1 LCRREIPLSEK
12 TRTEKIYSAF
22 FEQEF
27 PADLT
32 LMVLWLA
39 VAIGVIFLPILND
52 SILRIILSLPMVLFI
67 PGYCLIAALF
77 PKKGDIDI
85 PERIMLSIGLSI
97 AVGPLIGLG
106 LNFTMWGIRLEPIV
120 LSLTLFSWI
129 MVLVAKYRRAILPPE
144 EQFSLQ
150 VNKILPGIQN
160 VFLPRRRKRIDR
172 LLNIVL
178 PAVAIVAI
186 ITTAFVIAFPKQG
199 ERFSEFYILGENQR
213 ASEYPDQLLAGMT
226 YPLYIG
232 VGNQE
237 SRTVTYTIETWA
249 ELMEFDTVT
258 NTSHLVTMD
267 LIDRLPLVL
276 AHNETQ
282 IIPYNLSVKKPG
294 YNRVEFLLFNETIP
308 DLAVTGND
316 RINASYRQVHL
327 WVTVR

>member
-1 LCRREIPLSEK
+1 MIPLSEK

-32 LMVLWLA
+32 LMVVWLA
-39 VAIGVIFLPILND
+39 VAIGVIYLPILND

-129 MVLVAKYRRAILPPE
+129 MVLVAKYRRAILLPE

-150 VNKILPGIQN
+150 FSKIPSGIQN
-160 VFLPRRRKRIDR
+160 VVLPRGGKKIGR
-172 LLNIVL
+172 LLNSILAV
-178 PAVAIVAI
+178 VAIVAI

-213 ASEYPDQLLAGMT
+213 ASDYPDQVIAGKT

-237 SRTVTYTIETWA
+237 SRTVVYTIETWS
-249 ELMEFDTVT
+249 LLVEFDNVT

-267 LIDRLPLVL
+267 LMDRLPLVL
-276 AHNETQ
+276 AQNETQ
-282 IIPYNLSVKKPG
+282 LTPYDLSMKRPG

>member
-1 LCRREIPLSEK
+1 MSEK

-32 LMVLWLA
+32 IMIVWLA
-39 VAIGVIFLPILND
+39 VTIGVIYIPILND
-52 SILRIILSLPMVLFI
+52 SILRSILSLPMVLFI

-77 PKKGDIDI
+77 PKKGDIDLF
-85 PERIMLSIGLSI
+85 ERIFLSIGVSI

-106 LNFTMWGIRLEPIV
+106 LNFTMWGIRLEPVV

-129 MVLVAKYRRAILPPE
+129 MVLVAKYRRAILLPE

-150 VNKILPGIQN
+150 FLKIRSGIRDVFIPPGGKKIG
-160 VFLPRRRKRIDR
+160 R
-172 LLNIVL
+172 LLNSLLAV
-178 PAVAIVAI
+178 VAIIAI

-213 ASEYPDQLLAGMT
+213 ASDYPDQVIAGKT

-237 SRTVTYTIETWA
+237 FRTVAYTIETWS
-249 ELMEFDTVT
+249 LQMEFDNVT

-267 LIDRLPLVL
+267 LMDRLPLVL
-276 AHNETQ
+276 AQNETRLT
-282 IIPYNLSVKKPG
+282 PYDLSVKKTG
-294 YNRVEFLLFNETIP
+294 YNRVEFLLFNESVPAP
-308 DLAVTGND
+308 DVTGRD
-316 RINASYRQVHL
+316 RINASYRNVHL
-327 WVTVR
+327 WITVS